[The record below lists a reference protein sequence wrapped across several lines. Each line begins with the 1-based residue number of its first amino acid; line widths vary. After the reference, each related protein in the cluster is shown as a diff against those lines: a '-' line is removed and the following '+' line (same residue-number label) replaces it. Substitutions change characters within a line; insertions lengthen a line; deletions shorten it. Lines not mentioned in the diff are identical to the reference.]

1 MSDNRITVYDM
12 VLQQDMYYKGVV
24 ILSYTVRYPLFIS
37 YRHQITLDKLNQYYK
52 TEAYMYVKS
61 NIMKLYKTAMVEY
74 EYAIKNN
81 FPVRTFDAIKV
92 FEVTYNKDC
101 VLSLYFDRYEYTGGA
116 HGITTRTSDSWN
128 IATGNPIRI
137 YELFKMTEDVN
148 EFVTDVIVEQIDQEA
163 KLGEEVFPY
172 FENYSALVKEN
183 FNPKSFY
190 LEDRGVIIYFQ
201 TYEIAPYSS
210 GIREFLLP
218 YGIGGAI
225 RPRYC

>member
-1 MSDNRITVYDM
+1 
-12 VLQQDMYYKGVV
+12 
-24 ILSYTVRYPLFIS
+24 
-37 YRHQITLDKLNQYYK
+37 
-52 TEAYMYVKS
+52 
-61 NIMKLYKTAMVEY
+61 
-74 EYAIKNN
+74 
-81 FPVRTFDAIKV
+81 
-92 FEVTYNKDC
+92 
-101 VLSLYFDRYEYTGGA
+101 
-116 HGITTRTSDSWN
+116 
-128 IATGNPIRI
+128 
-137 YELFKMTEDVN
+137 MTEDVN